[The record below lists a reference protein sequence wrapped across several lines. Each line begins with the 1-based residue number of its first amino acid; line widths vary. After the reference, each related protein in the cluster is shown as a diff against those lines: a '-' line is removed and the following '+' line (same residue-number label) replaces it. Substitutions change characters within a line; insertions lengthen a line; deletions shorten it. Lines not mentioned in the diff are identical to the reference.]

1 MRLAGYVPR
10 ELGHPS
16 HRAPAKL
23 PQRAQGKEVTYY
35 PDLSPYR
42 YTVADQPM
50 LNVGWLEPGAYFPR
64 GPVPAQLVDALLKLG
79 TRPRNKL
86 RGFHF
91 CEFCSRYRGTGEIHV
106 VGASG
111 IRYAAP
117 MLIIHYIFA
126 HRYRPPKEFVEAVL
140 SPVCAVA

>member
-1 MRLAGYVPR
+1 MCDWQDVCR

-16 HRAPAKL
+16 HRAPTKPRRRL
-23 PQRAQGKEVTYY
+23 QGQEVTYY
-35 PDLSPYR
+35 PDLSPYQ
-42 YTVADQPM
+42 YTVVDQPM
-50 LNVGWLEPGAYFPR
+50 VNVGWLEPGEHFPR
-64 GPVPAQLVDALLKLG
+64 GPVPSHLVDALLKLG

-91 CEFCSRYRGTGEIHV
+91 CGFCSRYRGTGEIHV
-106 VGASG
+106 VSASG

-126 HRYRPPKEFVEAVL
+126 HRYRPPAEFIDAVL
-140 SPVCAVA
+140 MPVKAIA